1 MAATDLLDDAQL
13 LFARAQAHKRELGG
27 LLGAGHGLL
36 WNIARSTSPEG
47 LHRAELRIDRGA
59 QRRAKPIL
67 ADVANN
73 LVHALD
79 HVTAAAR
86 KSAGLPNPRNLY
98 FPIERDDD
106 DYVRVIEKKVAV
118 HLDQPWIDIFA
129 AAREAH
135 RPYLHYL
142 QLVRILSRESKHWEL
157 AAGTAGALAV
167 QWFPPGLQQ
176 HRIVEMPADHFTAND
191 SYPIWEAAES
201 FPNVGVQIIT
211 NYRVAGEDIEE
222 ASLESVLSASFT
234 FVSGVIATSREYLAT
249 LPPPN

>member
-1 MAATDLLDDAQL
+1 MVATDLLDDAQL
-13 LFARAQAHKRELGG
+13 LFERAQTHKRELGG
-27 LLGAGHGLL
+27 LLGAGPGLL
-36 WNIARSTSPEG
+36 WNIGRSISADG
-47 LHRAELRIDRGA
+47 QHRAELRIDRGA

-106 DYVRVIEKKVAV
+106 DYAKAIEKKVAI
-118 HLDQPWIDIFA
+118 HIDQPWINIFA

-157 AAGTAGALAV
+157 IAGTAGALAV
-167 QWFPPGLQQ
+167 QWFPPGSQQ
-176 HRIVEMPADHFTAND
+176 HRIVEMPADHFSAND
-191 SYPIWEAAES
+191 SYTIWEVPEP
-201 FPNVGVQIIT
+201 FPNVGVQILT

-222 ASLESVLSASFT
+222 VSLESVLATSFT
-234 FVSGVIATSREYLAT
+234 FVAGVIAASREHLAA
-249 LPPPN
+249 LS

>member
-1 MAATDLLDDAQL
+1 MVATDLLDDAQL
-13 LFARAQAHKRELGG
+13 LLDRAQAHKRELGN
-27 LLGAGHGLL
+27 LLGAGLGLL
-36 WNIARSTSPEG
+36 WNIGRSTSPEG
-47 LHRAELRIDRGA
+47 QHFAELRIDRGV
-59 QRRAKPIL
+59 QHRAKPIL

-106 DYVRVIEKKVAV
+106 DYAKAIEKKVAV
-118 HLDQPWIDIFA
+118 HLDRPWIDIFA

-167 QWFPPGLQQ
+167 QWFPPGSHQ
-176 HRIVEMPADHFTAND
+176 HKIVEMPADHFAVND
-191 SYPIWEAAES
+191 SYPIWEAAEP
-201 FPNVGVQIIT
+201 FPNVAVQIVT
-211 NYRVAGEDIEE
+211 NYRIAGEDIEE
-222 ASLESVLSASFT
+222 ASLESVLSTSFT
-234 FVSGVIATSREYLAT
+234 FVAGVIATSRAHLAT
-249 LPPPN
+249 LPPSD

>member
-13 LFARAQAHKRELGG
+13 LLERAQAHKRELGG
-27 LLGAGHGLL
+27 LLGAGPGLL
-36 WNIARSTSPEG
+36 WDIGRSTSPEG
-47 LHRAELRIDRGA
+47 QHRAELRIDRGV

-106 DYVRVIEKKVAV
+106 DYAKAIEKKVAV
-118 HLDQPWIDIFA
+118 HLDQPWIEIFA
-129 AAREAH
+129 AARETH

-157 AAGTAGALAV
+157 AAGTAGALAI
-167 QWFPPGLQQ
+167 QWLPPGSQQ
-176 HRIVEMPADHFTAND
+176 HRIVEMPADHFAAND
-191 SYPIWEAAES
+191 SYTIWEAAEP
-201 FPNVGVQIIT
+201 FPNVGVQIVT
-211 NYRVAGEDIEE
+211 NYRIAGEDIEE
-222 ASLESVLSASFT
+222 ASLESVLSTSFT
-234 FVSGVIATSREYLAT
+234 FVSGVIATSREYLAA

>member
-1 MAATDLLDDAQL
+1 M
-13 LFARAQAHKRELGG
+13 LFERAQAHKRELNG
-27 LLGAGHGLL
+27 LLGAGPDLL
-36 WNIARSTSPEG
+36 WNIGRSISPEG
-47 LHRAELRIDRGA
+47 QHRAELRINRRA
-59 QRRAKPIL
+59 QRRAKPVL

-106 DYVRVIEKKVAV
+106 DYAKAIEKKVAI
-118 HLDQPWIDIFA
+118 HLDQPWINIFT

-157 AAGTAGALAV
+157 ATGTAGALAV
-167 QWFPPGLQQ
+167 QWFPPGSPQ
-176 HRIVEMPADHFTAND
+176 HRIVEMPADHFAAND
-191 SYPIWEAAES
+191 SYAICEAAEP
-201 FPNVGVQIIT
+201 FPNVGVQIVT

-222 ASLESVLSASFT
+222 ASLESVLSTSFT

-249 LPPPN
+249 LPFPS

>member
-1 MAATDLLDDAQL
+1 MAAIDLLDDAQL
-13 LFARAQAHKRELGG
+13 LFERAQTHKRELDS
-27 LLGAGHGLL
+27 LLSAGPGLL
-36 WNIARSTSPEG
+36 WNIGRSTSPEG
-47 LHRAELRIDRGA
+47 RHRAELRIDRGV
-59 QRRAKPIL
+59 QRHTRPIL

-79 HVTAAAR
+79 HITAAAR
-86 KSAGLPNPRNLY
+86 KSAGLPNPKNLY

-106 DYVRVIEKKVAV
+106 AYTKAIEKKVAV

-142 QLVRILSRESKHWEL
+142 QLVRVLSRESKHWEL

-167 QWFPPGLQQ
+167 QWFPTGSQQ
-176 HRIVEMPADHFTAND
+176 HRIVEMPANHFAAHD
-191 SYPIWEAAES
+191 SYTIWEAAEP
-201 FPNVGVQIIT
+201 FPNVGVQILT

-222 ASLESVLSASFT
+222 ASLESVLSTSFT
-234 FVSGVIATSREYLAT
+234 FVVGVIAKSREYLAT

>member
-13 LFARAQAHKRELGG
+13 LFERAQAHKRELNG
-27 LLGAGHGLL
+27 LLGAGPGLL
-36 WNIARSTSPEG
+36 WNIERSTSPDG
-47 LHRAELRIDRGA
+47 QHRAELRIDRSV

-86 KSAGLPNPRNLY
+86 KAAGLSNPRNLY
-98 FPIERDDD
+98 FPIEHDDD
-106 DYVRVIEKKVAV
+106 DYAKAIEKKIAV

-129 AAREAH
+129 ASREAH

-167 QWFPPGLQQ
+167 QWFPPGSQQ
-176 HRIVEMPADHFTAND
+176 HRIVEMPADHFAAND
-191 SYPIWEAAES
+191 SYTILES
-201 FPNVGVQIIT
+201 VAPFPNIRVQIVT
-211 NYRVAGEDIEE
+211 DYRVAGEGIEA
-222 ASLESVLSASFT
+222 ASLESVLSTSFT
-234 FVSGVIATSREYLAT
+234 FVTSVIATSREYLAT
-249 LPPPN
+249 QPPSN

>member
-1 MAATDLLDDAQL
+1 MAASDLLDDAQL
-13 LFARAQAHKRELGG
+13 LLERAQAHKRELGG
-27 LLGAGHGLL
+27 LLSAGTGLL
-36 WNIARSTSPEG
+36 WDIGRSTSSEG
-47 LHRAELRIDRGA
+47 QHGAELRIDRGV

-106 DYVRVIEKKVAV
+106 DYAKAIEKKVAV
-118 HLDQPWIDIFA
+118 HLDQPWIEIFA

-142 QLVRILSRESKHWEL
+142 QLVRILSREAKHWEL
-157 AAGTAGALAV
+157 AAGTAGALAI
-167 QWFPPGLQQ
+167 QWFPPGSQQ
-176 HRIVEMPADHFTAND
+176 HRIVEMPADHFATND
-191 SYPIWEAAES
+191 SYTIWEAAEP
-201 FPNVGVQIIT
+201 FPNVAVQIVT
-211 NYRVAGEDIEE
+211 NYRVAGENIEE
-222 ASLESVLSASFT
+222 ASLESVLSTSFT
-234 FVSGVIATSREYLAT
+234 FVAGVIAASREYLT
-249 LPPPN
+249 NLPSPN

>member
-13 LFARAQAHKRELGG
+13 LFERAQAHKRELGA
-27 LLGAGHGLL
+27 LLGAGPGLL
-36 WNIARSTSPEG
+36 WNIGRGTSPEG
-47 LHRAELRIDRGA
+47 QHSAELRIDRGA
-59 QRRAKPIL
+59 QRRAKAIL

-86 KSAGLPNPRNLY
+86 KAAGLPNPRNLY

-106 DYVRVIEKKVAV
+106 DYAKAIEKKVAV

-129 AAREAH
+129 AARKAH
-135 RPYLHYL
+135 RPYLPYL

-157 AAGTAGALAV
+157 AAGAAGALAV
-167 QWFPPGLQQ
+167 QWFLPGSQQ
-176 HRIVEMPADHFTAND
+176 HRIVEMPADHFAAND
-191 SYPIWEAAES
+191 SYTIWEATEP
-201 FPNVGVQIIT
+201 FPNVGVQIVT
-211 NYRVAGEDIEE
+211 DYRIAGEDIEE
-222 ASLESVLSASFT
+222 ASLESVLSTSFT
-234 FVSGVIATSREYLAT
+234 FVAGVIATSRAYMAT